1 MRETQLCGK
10 FASLQIQGSP
20 NDIAR
25 SFVNLVNLQGS
36 GEIHVD
42 PASSAGYVVERLEDL
57 DPTGEWRAWWTR
69 AAGTRPTVI
78 DRPVDAKPPPTQTLN
93 YRASSTEMTLGVN
106 VGGRYA
112 RLVWL
117 QGNRIVAE
125 RSVDLEQS
133 DYGRHV
139 RGSVRDLAEF
149 FRRHD
154 ESKYLA
160 CIGIAW
166 SAPRTALGLRAM
178 SLQTRRLGEAA
189 ELLHAGTL
197 DETMAKICGCE
208 VQSWNDGEAVAA
220 AEATWRA
227 ELSRPMIVFK
237 LGTSFASG
245 MVTNNAVS
253 LLPMQLAKCLLS
265 TQPIRAY
272 RHPSVGL
279 RGTARDLL
287 GAEPIEAT
295 YRELTKKG
303 AATYDDFCG
312 DVGRGEPLADE
323 ILARA
328 ASALAELGG
337 IIETTWLEVDIV
349 PTGRNVQDLLVRA
362 RLYEHLVK
370 ALKARNAKSMLS
382 PPVCDVDLSAAIGA
396 AVLAYSRTIGQTIA

>member
-1 MRETQLCGK
+1 
-10 FASLQIQGSP
+10 
-20 NDIAR
+20 
-25 SFVNLVNLQGS
+25 
-36 GEIHVD
+36 
-42 PASSAGYVVERLEDL
+42 
-57 DPTGEWRAWWTR
+57 
-69 AAGTRPTVI
+69 VI
-78 DRPVDAKPPPTQTLN
+78 DEAVDATLPPAQTLS
-93 YRASSTEMTLGVN
+93 YRASSTDMMLGVN

-117 QGNRIVAE
+117 QGWRIVAE

-133 DYGRHV
+133 DYRRHV
-139 RGSVRDLAEF
+139 RGSVRDLTEF

-154 ESKYLA
+154 ESKDLA

-178 SLQTRRLGEAA
+178 SLQMRRLGEAA
-189 ELLHAGTL
+189 ELLQAGTL
-197 DETMAKICGCE
+197 DETIATICGCE
-208 VQSWNDGEAVAA
+208 VYSWNDGEAVAA

-227 ELSRPMIVFK
+227 RLGRPMLVLK

-245 MVTNNAVS
+245 IATGKAVS

-295 YRELTKKG
+295 YRELTEND
-303 AATYDDFCG
+303 AATYDDFCA

-328 ASALAELGG
+328 ATALAELGG
-337 IIETTWLEVDIV
+337 IIERTWFAVDIV
-349 PTGRNVQDLLVRA
+349 PTGRNVRDSLVRL
-362 RLYEHLVK
+362 RFYDHLAK
-370 ALKARNAKSMLS
+370 ALKARNVKSRLS

-396 AVLAYSRTIGQTIA
+396 AVLTYSRTIG